1 MNKDLAIAI
10 NEQPIVLADLRERL
24 NAIFASRATKV
35 IFVRGHHDLDFGA
48 VARVIDAASAAGVI
62 QVGLMTQW

>member
-1 MNKDLAIAI
+1 MNKDLSISI
-10 NEQPIVLADLRERL
+10 NEEPIALADLPDRL
-24 NAIFASRATKV
+24 SAIFAARATKV

-48 VARVIDAASAAGVI
+48 VARVIDAAKTAGVI